1 MTGSIRVSESPAAN
15 GSSVLDAISSWFV
28 LDLHWLYLAAG
39 LAMLG
44 YGLRGMATYHR
55 SISWAKAEGKVVEVV
70 EHRHGEFGTATFQAT
85 IGFQDRSGTRRTF
98 VNRRHVNDAVHY
110 FAGDDVDVVYN
121 PRDPRQASVE
131 DDLPSLLL
139 LDIVAIF
146 LGSGFVIAAVH
157 YAIRLS

>member
-1 MTGSIRVSESPAAN
+1 MSESPAATA
-15 GSSVLDAISSWFV
+15 SCVLDAITSWFV

-39 LAMLG
+39 LVMLG
-44 YGLRGMATYHR
+44 YGLRGMSTYHR
-55 SISWAKAEGKVVEVV
+55 SVSWTKTLGKVVEVV
-70 EHRHGEFGTATFQAT
+70 EHRHGEFGTPTFQAT
-85 IGFQDRSGTRRTF
+85 IGFQDRAGIRRTF

-146 LGSGFVIAAVH
+146 LGSGFVIAAVQ
-157 YAIRLS
+157 YALRLS